1 MTHRGPPTV
10 ENPRLP
16 LTDSARGERRR
27 YSRGALVREE
37 PGPGEGG
44 QQPQVV
50 GFVILDELALHLF
63 RRAHDLRLPLERH
76 LAPTGFTEDLGPPD
90 VGLLVAL
97 KDDRGCPVAVC
108 CGQRAGKPSDH
119 TRPRLAPAPAPL
131 TGTRRPALAAPHP
144 PRPDLVL
151 LPAQTS

>member
-1 MTHRGPPTV
+1 M
-10 ENPRLP
+10 
-16 LTDSARGERRR
+16 
-27 YSRGALVREE
+27 REE
-37 PGPGEGG
+37 PGPSEGG

-97 KDDRGCPVAVC
+97 KDDRGRPVAVC